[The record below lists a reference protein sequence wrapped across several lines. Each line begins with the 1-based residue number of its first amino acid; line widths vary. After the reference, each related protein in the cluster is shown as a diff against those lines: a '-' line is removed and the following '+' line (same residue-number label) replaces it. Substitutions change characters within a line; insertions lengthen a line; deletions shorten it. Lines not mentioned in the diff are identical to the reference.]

1 MKGQDGTGCKFTVAC
16 SKLVQISGM
25 TASPRTVC
33 DARRLKLRRGDILI
47 AGTDGLFDN
56 IGDSLSLNHA
66 ALAVAFASS
75 TQSSADM
82 RPCGRIWSS
91 SPWHSRTTRVRAL
104 VNESLQGCSDSHE
117 HQGAR
122 QVLPARHKTWPT
134 RRGLSS
140 RAEADEGHCRPRSS
154 ERRCNLRLLARAA
167 DVVTAPELAFERI
180 GRCGS

>member
-56 IGDSLSLNHA
+56 IGDSLSLNHS

-104 VNESLQGCSDSHE
+104 VSRCRAVRTATSIRAHGKCCQLDTRHGRRA
-117 HQGAR
+117 GASAH
-122 QVLPARHKTWPT
+122 VL
-134 RRGLSS
+134 RRMKGTAGLV
-140 RAEADEGHCRPRSS
+140 
-154 ERRCNLRLLARAA
+154 LLNGVA
-167 DVVTAPELAFERI
+167 T
-180 GRCGS
+180 